1 MRPHLDDAGLLHHEP
16 AWYVGRDGWFKVAVQ
31 AFFREHE
38 DKVFR
43 SDRTVG
49 DARITVWGM

>member
-1 MRPHLDDAGLLHHEP
+1 MSRLGTSVGTAGL
-16 AWYVGRDGWFKVAVQ
+16 KVAVQ
-31 AFFREHE
+31 AFFREHD

>member
-1 MRPHLDDAGLLHHEP
+1 MDRFGAAAGHLVVFDRTANKPWD
-16 AWYVGRDGWFKVAVQ
+16 
-31 AFFREHE
+31 